1 MSIPN
6 HLATTEVVLLEVEI
20 FITIIAIG
28 AWGGFVSYLIRRD
41 KQEGD
46 DHSHKGIMHCL
57 TQVVVSCFTSGKCK
71 NSLSDVQSIFMLIKV
86 SSLSLLLAVLPR

>member
-57 TQVVVSCFTSGKCK
+57 TRLWFPV
-71 NSLSDVQSIFMLIKV
+71 
-86 SSLSLLLAVLPR
+86 LLVFAQRRGD

>member
-57 TQVVVSCFTSGKCK
+57 TRVVVSCFTSFCSAPWRLKR
-71 NSLSDVQSIFMLIKV
+71 
-86 SSLSLLLAVLPR
+86 A